1 MSSTIVVKNARGSFL
16 TLGAPEYFGGK
27 KEKPTDKARWSAT
40 ALIAYSDPQVKAID
54 DIIVEVA
61 RAKWEKKWQQVL
73 DNILADPKAC
83 FKVDGKRKDF
93 AGYAGH
99 WALTAH
105 RNEDKQRPVVID
117 SDKSPIYMANNELVP
132 GKAGRLYSGVVCNVQ
147 IEIWAQD
154 NANGKAIRATLMGV
168 QRVKDAPAFAGGA
181 EPDPDA
187 FEAVEEETDDLG

>member
-1 MSSTIVVKNARGSFL
+1 MGNTTVIKNARGSFL
-16 TLGAPEYFGGK
+16 TLGQPEYFGGQK
-27 KEKPTDKARWSAT
+27 TKDTDKRRWSAT
-40 ALIAYSDPQVKAID
+40 ALVAYDDPQIKVID
-54 DIIVEVA
+54 KMIEEVA
-61 RAKWEKKWQQVL
+61 QAKWEKKWRQIL
-73 DNILADPKAC
+73 DNILVDPKSS
-83 FKVDGKRKDF
+83 FKVDGKRKDY

-117 SDKSPIYMANNELVP
+117 SDKSPIYMPTGELYP
-132 GKAGRLYSGVVCNVQ
+132 GKAGRLYSGVVCNLQ

-154 NANGKAIRATLMGV
+154 NSNGKAIRATLLGI

-187 FEAVEEETDDLG
+187 FEELAEEGDDLS